1 MNKMMRFF
9 KIEKRKKIRWHPFFL
24 NPSAPK
30 EGVNKRDFYRQK
42 FGARS
47 EQIIARMT
55 DVFRGLG
62 LEYNIDGLTGNTLDS
77 HRLIYYAGQQGL
89 DKQHDLV
96 EELFLGYFT
105 RAKYIGDREFLLESA
120 KKVEIEGAAEFLE
133 DPNNGVKE
141 ISGCPDAPEK
151 VFIVSTCPHVVE
163 HASKVMEELEK
174 YSAGISGVPYFVIN
188 NDQKLSG
195 GQPPEVNLKF
205 MAESASNTT
214 KELIRIDIS
223 SDNLCPWCYVG
234 KINLDKAIAASK
246 DQFDIEI
253 HWHPYF
259 LEPSAPKEGVNKRD
273 FYKRKFGS
281 RYEQIIDHT
290 VQEFLVECAE
300 KVGVEGAAEFL
311 EDPNNGLKEV
321 NEDFEKYSA
330 HLGGVPYYVINGKHK
345 FSGGLPPEGFLC
357 AFQVATK

>member
-1 MNKMMRFF
+1 
-9 KIEKRKKIRWHPFFL
+9 
-24 NPSAPK
+24 
-30 EGVNKRDFYRQK
+30 
-42 FGARS
+42 
-47 EQIIARMT
+47 
-55 DVFRGLG
+55 
-62 LEYNIDGLTGNTLDS
+62 
-77 HRLIYYAGQQGL
+77 
-89 DKQHDLV
+89 
-96 EELFLGYFT
+96 
-105 RAKYIGDREFLLESA
+105 
-120 KKVEIEGAAEFLE
+120 
-133 DPNNGVKE
+133 
-141 ISGCPDAPEK
+141 
-151 VFIVSTCPHVVE
+151 
-163 HASKVMEELEK
+163 
-174 YSAGISGVPYFVIN
+174 
-188 NDQKLSG
+188 
-195 GQPPEVNLKF
+195 

-290 VQEFLVECAE
+290 VQAYKSLGLDYNMDGLTLIYFAGKQELDKKHDLVEELFRGYMTQGRYIGDREFLVECAE